1 MNKIKTTS
9 PSGRVYEIE
18 QRKNHI
24 AVRTENKEMLLDCS
38 LSNFLASW
46 TDWTLGQLV
55 QNAFSYLDADAR
67 EFLITGLLPS
77 EWDEIMNE
85 TIGNEN

>member
-1 MNKIKTTS
+1 MIELSGPN
-9 PSGRVYEIE
+9 GRVFEIDN
-18 QRKNHI
+18 RKNHI
-24 AVRTENKEMLLDCS
+24 YVKTGNKGMFLPCTWDQFFVSWLEWTQGS
-38 LSNFLASW
+38 LI
-46 TDWTLGQLV
+46 QV
-55 QNAFSYLDADAR
+55 AFEYLDADAR